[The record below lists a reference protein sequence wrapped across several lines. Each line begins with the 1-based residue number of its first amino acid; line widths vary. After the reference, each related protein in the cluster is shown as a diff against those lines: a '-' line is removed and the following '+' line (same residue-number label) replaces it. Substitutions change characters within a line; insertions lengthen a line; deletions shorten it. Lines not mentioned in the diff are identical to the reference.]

1 MGFLKKLI
9 VFSNHKRKKSEDD
22 ELSVMTEAPSHRILV
37 DEPDLSS
44 LQDPTQKLGTMVSD
58 TSLAAYDGM
67 SISTGQNQ
75 STVFGGSTTYG
86 DSTTYMG
93 GESDD
98 VTISSAGTWGNATMG
113 GYTTV
118 TDSSFEAYYRQQQGG
133 GLGGEILE
141 IHAPPGKLGMS
152 IDTPAD
158 GDPVVH
164 AIKEC
169 SIIADKLKVG
179 DRIIA
184 VDDEIVRDYTALQI
198 SKLLSRKANATRKI
212 TVIRN
217 NSL

>member
-9 VFSNHKRKKSEDD
+9 VFSNNKKKKSEDD
-22 ELSVMTEAPSHRILV
+22 ELSVMTEAPSQRFLV
-37 DEPDLSS
+37 DEPELDS
-44 LQDPTQKLGTMVSD
+44 LQDPAQKLGTMVSD

-75 STVFGGSTTYG
+75 STVFGGSTTFG
-86 DSTTYMG
+86 DSTYFG

-98 VTISSAGTWGNATMG
+98 VTISSGGTWGNATMG

-152 IDTPAD
+152 IDTPED
-158 GDPVVH
+158 GDPIVH

-184 VDDEIVRDYTALQI
+184 VDDEVVRDYTALQI
-198 SKLLSRKANATRKI
+198 SKILSRKSANATRKI

-217 NSL
+217 TSL